1 MSEPLF
7 AARQRD
13 ALIEA
18 CLRHPVLDVRY
29 YPGDDVIYATTNDG
43 DEVVAVDVDIA
54 VDADDAVDV
63 VDVVRSVG
71 GGVGNGGNAAAE
83 VDLDSFSRT
92 GTPIQV
98 RRRRRS

>member
-43 DEVVAVDVDIA
+43 DEVVEGVNDHTEQ
-54 VDADDAVDV
+54 DDETEHSALRRV
-63 VDVVRSVG
+63 VAHAATRLSVRALLRR
-71 GGVGNGGNAAAE
+71 GVQRG
-83 VDLDSFSRT
+83 
-92 GTPIQV
+92 Q
-98 RRRRRS
+98 